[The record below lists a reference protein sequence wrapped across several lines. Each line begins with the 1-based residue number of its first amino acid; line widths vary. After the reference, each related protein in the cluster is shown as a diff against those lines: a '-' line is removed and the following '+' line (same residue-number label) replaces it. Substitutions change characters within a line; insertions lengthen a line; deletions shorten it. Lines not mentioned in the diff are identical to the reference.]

1 MGGEINGLVLCY
13 KSAPLPSNSNP
24 MLNRVLPSLPAVNL
38 KPTTNSGFTSST
50 PVVSPTPYTKNSSN
64 ANPQIKSP
72 VRPAPLPPLNN
83 DKPSPEDNPATKN
96 HLNCHIN
103 VYTIRFHR
111 SEINFYF
118 ILWNQTVA

>member
-83 DKPSPEDNPATKN
+83 DKPSPDDNPAAKN
-96 HLNCHIN
+96 HLI
-103 VYTIRFHR
+103 VISSSTLSGFTGQKSI
-111 SEINFYF
+111 F
-118 ILWNQTVA
+118 ILFY